1 MTQHLALHSNNFI
14 GMGKKVIAPLQGPLP
29 LNRASG
35 IRAAG
40 GAMAP
45 LDYDIIRTKTGVIKR
60 PSINACPLGFSDFP
74 PSLVEPPAIETP
86 EPSDEDNVE
95 IDVGIED
102 NQFTS
107 LTNKESLE
115 MNSDEEGSDIIV
127 DKSFKFEKSLKKH
140 IASVYEAK
148 KNQCSKCEASFRF
161 KKSLEKH
168 IASVHEEKKPD
179 KFPSKKKMEVKKPD
193 RIDDESD
200 QKSLKKHIA
209 SVHEAKKNKCSKCEA
224 SFRFKKSLE
233 KHVASVHEEKKNKCS
248 KCDISF
254 RFERTLKK
262 HIVLVHEAKKNKC
275 FKCDLSFRFERTLK
289 KHIVSVHEAK
299 KNICSICEASFK
311 FKKTLKKHIASVH
324 GEEEPER
331 CLFKEKEVKKV
342 RSSRNNSSEDKQKYT
357 ELNSHRI
364 DGESAQAFD
373 SVHEEKKP
381 DKCLLKKN
389 IEVEEKEEKKVR
401 NSRSQNLSDEKKYAE
416 LNSDEEESLDM
427 NSDDSNDS
435 RIDYTEDQT
444 YDDPLVGKKLRCYYE
459 TGWHTGKIEYF
470 NTKLEEYVVFF
481 EDESSDYIKK
491 GDIDGLEIILL
502 GDNLPTS
509 LIG

>member
-1 MTQHLALHSNNFI
+1 
-14 GMGKKVIAPLQGPLP
+14 
-29 LNRASG
+29 
-35 IRAAG
+35 
-40 GAMAP
+40 
-45 LDYDIIRTKTGVIKR
+45 
-60 PSINACPLGFSDFP
+60 
-74 PSLVEPPAIETP
+74 
-86 EPSDEDNVE
+86 
-95 IDVGIED
+95 
-102 NQFTS
+102 
-107 LTNKESLE
+107 
-115 MNSDEEGSDIIV
+115 MNSDGEGSDVIV
-127 DKSFKFEKSLKKH
+127 DESFKFEKSLQKH

-161 KKSLEKH
+161 RKSLEKH

-193 RIDDESD
+193 RIDDEFN

-233 KHVASVHEEKKNKCS
+233 KHVASVHEGKKNKCS

-262 HIVLVHEAKKNKC
+262 HIV
-275 FKCDLSFRFERTLK
+275 
-289 KHIVSVHEAK
+289 SVHEAR

-311 FKKTLKKHIASVH
+311 FMRTLKKHIVSVH
-324 GEEEPER
+324 GEEKPEK
-331 CLFKEKEVKKV
+331 CLFKEKEVQKV
-342 RSSRNNSSEDKQKYT
+342 RSSRNISSEDKQKYT

-401 NSRSQNLSDEKKYAE
+401 NSTNQNLSDEKKYAE
-416 LNSDEEESLDM
+416 LNSDEEESLGM
-427 NSDDSNDS
+427 NSDDSKDSNDS
-435 RIDYTEDQT
+435 RIDYEEDQT
-444 YDDPLVGKKLRCYYE
+444 YDDPLVGKKLRCNYDS
-459 TGWHTGKIEYF
+459 GWHTGKIEYF
-470 NTKLEEYVVFF
+470 NTKLEEYVVLF

-491 GDIDGLEIILL
+491 SDIDGLEIILL